1 MGGKTGGT
9 PLERRLAQL
18 ERLEERLES
27 TLEARLFEIKGVLYV
42 TLLLVAILLALGL
55 GVLIRAIG

>member
-18 ERLEERLES
+18 EKLEERLES